1 MKKQLSI
8 LITLFA
14 LTLTTR
20 AQSSFTLK
28 SNDIG
33 GQMTPVQ
40 ESNSYGCN
48 GQNISPQLSWVNPPK
63 GTQSYAIT
71 MFDPAAPT
79 GSGWWHW
86 VIFDIPGFTR
96 ALFAN
101 AGNPIKNLLPKGSIQ
116 SNTDAGKPGY
126 DGPCP
131 PEGHG
136 FHPYIITIYALKS
149 SKLGLDQH
157 ASAAQV
163 GFMLNNNAI
172 EKASIMAYYKREPNY
187 AAK

>member
-1 MKKQLSI
+1 MKKPFLV
-8 LITLFA
+8 LINLFA
-14 LTLTTR
+14 LINVVS
-20 AQSSFTLK
+20 AQRTFSLK

-40 ESNSYGCN
+40 ESNSYGCS
-48 GQNISPQLSWVNPPK
+48 GQNISPQLSWVNPPE

-86 VIFDIPGFTR
+86 VVFDIPGSTR
-96 ALFAN
+96 AIFAN
-101 AGNPIKNLLPKGSIQ
+101 AGNPTKNLLPKGSIQ

-126 DGPCP
+126 NGPCP

-136 FHPYIITIYALKS
+136 FHPYIITIYALKTN
-149 SKLGLDQH
+149 KLGLDQH

-163 GFMLNNNAI
+163 GFILNNKAI
-172 EKASIMAYYKREPNY
+172 GKASIIAYYKRESNY